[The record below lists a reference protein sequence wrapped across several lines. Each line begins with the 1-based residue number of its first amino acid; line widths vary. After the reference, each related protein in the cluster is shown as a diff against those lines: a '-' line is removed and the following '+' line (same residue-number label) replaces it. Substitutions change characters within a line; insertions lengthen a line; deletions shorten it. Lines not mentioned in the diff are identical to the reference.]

1 MWKWLEQY
9 FTFTRGERNGISA
22 LLILCLLIFVGSQA
36 YLYYYPSV
44 NEVNNEYDADL
55 EAFIKEYYEKNQ
67 LAKRDSIEDNRI
79 AEYTSNPF
87 NNIDVNTRYKS
98 PVKREPEYFDFDPN
112 KIGVDDWVLLGFSEK
127 QAESIEKLKAKGF
140 KFYKPEDLKRV
151 YVIGEDNYNR
161 LKGYVRIDESI
172 FKRKEYPPIVREIRP
187 KEKFVVDIN
196 TADSSLFERQR
207 GIGPSLASRIIK
219 YRTRLGGFTSPE
231 QIKEVW
237 NFPDSTYQ
245 NLKDRFIV
253 SSLALTKVNI
263 NTADFKTLGTHPY
276 INFAGAKVID
286 AYRKQHLG
294 FKSVEEVKRL
304 GVIPDSIYLKL
315 EPYLTTD

>member
-315 EPYLTTD
+315 EPYLTID

>member
-36 YLYYYPSV
+36 YLFYYPSV
-44 NEVNNEYDADL
+44 NEINNEYDADL
-55 EAFIKEYYEKNQ
+55 EAFKKEYYEKVQ
-67 LAKRDSIEDNRI
+67 LAEGDSIEDNRI
-79 AEYTSNPF
+79 AEYSSNPF
-87 NNIDVNTRYKS
+87 NNIDENTGYKL

-112 KIGVDDWVLLGFSEK
+112 MIGITDWVLLGFSEK
-127 QAESIEKLKAKGF
+127 QAESIERLKAKGF
-140 KFYKPEDLKRV
+140 KFYKPDDLKRV
-151 YVIGEDNYNR
+151 YVIGEANYNR
-161 LKGYVRIDESI
+161 LKPYVRIDENI
-172 FKRKEYPPIVREIRP
+172 FKRKESPPIVREIKP

-207 GIGPSLASRIIK
+207 GIGPSLASRIVK
-219 YRTRLGGFTSPE
+219 YRNRLGGFTHPE
-231 QIKEVW
+231 QIQEVW

-245 NLKDRFIV
+245 NLKDRFVIN
-253 SSLALTKVNI
+253 STALNKLNI
-263 NTADFKTLGTHPY
+263 NTADFKTLGAHPY

-286 AYRKQHLG
+286 AYRKQHSG

-304 GVIPDSIYLKL
+304 GVISDSVYLKL
-315 EPYLTTD
+315 EPYLTVE